1 MCNKP
6 VVHEW
11 NGNKFYSI
19 TSIRIDHK
27 GNKFNS
33 FKELCNHYGQ
43 TRNSVFFRI
52 KGGMTL
58 QEALEKPRRLFKMI
72 GELVVNGKTFAS
84 PTHARKYYGM
94 SNSYYYAAKKRGLSE
109 VEIFE
114 NYEKENK
121 DKENDL

>member
-1 MCNKP
+1 MCNKQ

-19 TSIRIDHK
+19 TSIRIDHN

-52 KGGMTL
+52 KGGMSL
-58 QEALEKPRRLFKMI
+58 KEALEKPRRLFKMT

-84 PTHARKYYGM
+84 PTHARKFYNM

-114 NYEKENK
+114 TYEKK
-121 DKENDL
+121 DKANNNDL